1 VPLEVDAA
9 TVAAWAGDRLETIL
23 AHYVHPAS
31 EESRREQYRNVMAV
45 GF

>member
-1 VPLEVDAA
+1 VPHEVDAA

-23 AHYVHPAS
+23 AHYVHPAA
-31 EESRREQYRNVMAV
+31 EDGKAEQYRAVMTV